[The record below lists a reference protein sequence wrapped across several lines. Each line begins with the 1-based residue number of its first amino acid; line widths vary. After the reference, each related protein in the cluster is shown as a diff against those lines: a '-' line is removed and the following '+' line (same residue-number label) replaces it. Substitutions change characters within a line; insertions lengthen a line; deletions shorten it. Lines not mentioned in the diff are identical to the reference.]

1 MSPQHTQPGER
12 TFSWRP
18 LIAATVALAVVL
30 SVIVVFADMVWNPP
44 SRTTNHAD
52 AVVVLAY
59 GQDRLRTGRE
69 LVEEGVAD
77 NLVISVSEGV
87 QRRIDDGR
95 LAVLT
100 PEEVAEGL
108 GEEGPWIEECGEQ
121 YAGYRTECIRPQPNT
136 TEGEAIAVAGL
147 VREYDWD
154 TLVIVT
160 ERSHMRRGLT
170 TFEACTPAE
179 IYTST
184 SDISGPWYRNV
195 RRTVHEFGAL
205 WRDLLFRSC

>member
-30 SVIVVFADMVWNPP
+30 SVIVVFADMIWNPP

-95 LAVLT
+95 LAVLS

-108 GEEGPWIEECGEQ
+108 GEDGPWIEECGEQ
-121 YAGYRTECIRPQPNT
+121 YQGYRTECIRPQPNT
-136 TEGEAIAVAGL
+136 TEGESIAVAAL
-147 VREYDWD
+147 MEEYDWD
-154 TLVIVT
+154 SLVIVT
-160 ERSHMRRGLT
+160 ERSHMRRSLT
-170 TFEACTPAE
+170 TFEACTPAQV
-179 IYTST
+179 YTAT
-184 SDISGPWYRNV
+184 SDLSSPWYRNV
-195 RRTVHEFGAL
+195 RRTAHEFGAF
-205 WRDLLFRSC
+205 WRDFFFRSC